1 MLIAGSICCEEF
13 DCVYCDEKGHL
24 MESIFIRD
32 LRAVCIIGIN
42 PRERIDPQEIV
53 INIRMDAVLQGA
65 CTSDDIAD
73 TIDYK
78 GLKDQLLIFCN
89 QSSYFLIERLA
100 DEIAQRVLA
109 YSPKVCHVEVCV
121 DKPGAL
127 TGARSVAVQVERSRG

>member
-1 MLIAGSICCEEF
+1 
-13 DCVYCDEKGHL
+13 

-42 PRERIDPQEIV
+42 PRERVDPQEIV
-53 INIRMDAVLQGA
+53 INIRMDAALHKA
-65 CTSDDIAD
+65 CRSDDIDD

-78 GLKDQLLIFCN
+78 VLKDELLAFCN

-100 DEIAQRVLA
+100 DAIAQRILD
-109 YSPKVCHVEVCV
+109 YSAKVGRVEVCV

-127 TGARSVAVQVERSRG
+127 TGARSVAVRVERSRDA

>member
-1 MLIAGSICCEEF
+1 
-13 DCVYCDEKGHL
+13 

-42 PRERIDPQEIV
+42 PRERVDPQEVV
-53 INIRMDAVLQGA
+53 INIRMDADLKGA
-65 CTSDDIAD
+65 CQTDDISY

-78 GLKDQLLIFCN
+78 VLKDQLLAFCN
-89 QSSYFLIERLA
+89 ASSYFLIERLA

-109 YSPKVCHVEVCV
+109 YSGKVHTVEVCV

-127 TGARSVAVQVERSRG
+127 TGARSVAVRVERTRG

>member
-1 MLIAGSICCEEF
+1 
-13 DCVYCDEKGHL
+13 

-42 PRERIDPQEIV
+42 PRERIDHQEIV
-53 INIRMDAVLQGA
+53 INIRMDGDLSKA
-65 CTSDDIAD
+65 CHSDDIGD

-78 GLKDQLLIFCN
+78 VLKDELLAFCN

-109 YSPKVCHVEVCV
+109 YSHHVRHVEVTV

-127 TGARSVAVQVERSRG
+127 TGAYSVAVRVERTRDG